1 MVLLPVVA
9 KYTCGLLVL
18 QRVFVAVVAK
28 VANLIRDYLVI
39 NRRWL
44 RWLQGSKVLAAVIA
58 NVRIWKISCTKGGV
72 CSGYESRQL
81 SMRLFN
87 N

>member
-58 NVRIWKISCTKGGV
+58 KYVYGK
-72 CSGYESRQL
+72 
-81 SMRLFN
+81 
-87 N
+87 